1 MLPAFAFS
9 MISCGGSGSDKSS
22 VVFVAKCDSTASLI
36 PDFYGDSVYALA
48 TYSIMW
54 PEKVGAN
61 DISALHDSIIA
72 LAFNQYGGVEFRD
85 AAVKWASCNMSNA
98 DSDTLFASVP
108 VPLADAVAASRQN
121 FASSVG
127 TVASLRPD
135 MMVMDITNSYYYSGA
150 AHGMYMRSYINYS
163 IPCNQ
168 ILTADNIFLPES
180 HDDVL
185 QAINNTARRDFE
197 GQLYVD
203 SIPGYSTI
211 RIADNDIYFVYQPYD
226 IAPYARGVVEI
237 PVGIYELVDALS
249 PLGRKALG
257 ASKYE

>member
-1 MLPAFAFS
+1 M
-9 MISCGGSGSDKSS
+9 
-22 VVFVAKCDSTASLI
+22 
-36 PDFYGDSVYALA
+36 
-48 TYSIMW
+48 
-54 PEKVGAN
+54 
-61 DISALHDSIIA
+61 
-72 LAFNQYGGVEFRD
+72 
-85 AAVKWASCNMSNA
+85 
-98 DSDTLFASVP
+98 
-108 VPLADAVAASRQN
+108 
-121 FASSVG
+121 
-127 TVASLRPD
+127 
-135 MMVMDITNSYYYSGA
+135 
-150 AHGMYMRSYINYS
+150 
-163 IPCNQ
+163 
-168 ILTADNIFLPES
+168 
-180 HDDVL
+180 L